1 MGSLSVGTVVL
12 ITISDVAVLLGGV
25 SRKRADQISRRDTF
39 PAPIGTTRSGRVW
52 DDEQVR
58 AWIKKYRDQPSTD
71 E

>member
-1 MGSLSVGTVVL
+1 MGRLTVGTVVL

-25 SRKRADQISRRDTF
+25 SRKRADQISRRETF

-52 DDEQVR
+52 DEDQVR
-58 AWIKKYRDQPSTD
+58 EWIREHRTQPSTD